1 MLDWYLKVLRQYA
14 DFGGRARRS
23 EYWYFTLVNLLI
35 SIPLQLAARLTEG
48 GLSLAFAIVYAA
60 YVLAIFV
67 PALAVSIRRLHDV
80 GRSGWWYFLIFIPLV
95 GAIVLLVWCCEDS
108 GPDNEW
114 GPNPKAESLTSG

>member
-1 MLDWYLKVLRQYA
+1 MFDWYLKVLRQYA

-95 GAIVLLVWCCEDS
+95 GAIVLLVWFCEDS